1 MTKRSFIRRFFALAV
16 VLTVLFSF
24 SPKTFAITE
33 YEKIIELPTTSVS
46 GWKEGESVTVSAN
59 TVKDGDLAAISF
71 TSNGV
76 LISGSYSFSAQ
87 WSEFGVK
94 ANELLLKTR
103 IFISD
108 ISALAKTNGKIALS
122 GEGYS
127 FSWKISD
134 LSLET
139 GWNDVTLNFRT
150 ADLSEPIKETA
161 PEDSQTEPA
170 EGEETVETEEQE
182 ETGETVTLPITAD
195 EILLKINNFSFDA
208 ERTASKPL
216 TVAFSALSVCVPA
229 EAEAPEPPEPITDEI
244 DNGLLIAAIIIAVAI
259 FAGTFIYSAVYAKKE
274 IKRRKRE
281 AKRRKREKS
290 QEENKNE
297 E

>member
-1 MTKRSFIRRFFALAV
+1 MTKESYIRRFFALAV

-33 YEKIIELPTTSVS
+33 YEKVIELPTTSVS
-46 GWKEGESVTVSAN
+46 GWKGGESVTVSAN
-59 TVKDGDLAAISF
+59 TVKDGNLAAISF
-71 TSNGV
+71 TSDGV
-76 LISGSYSFSAQ
+76 SISGSYSFSAQ
-87 WSEFGVK
+87 WSEFGIK

-103 IFISD
+103 IFIND
-108 ISALAKTNGKIALS
+108 ISALAKTGGKIELS
-122 GEGYS
+122 GDGYS
-127 FSWKISD
+127 FSWRISD

-150 ADLSEPIKETA
+150 ADISEPAKQTE

-170 EGEETVETEEQE
+170 EGEETVETEKEE
-182 ETGETVTLPITAD
+182 ETDETVTVPLTAD

-229 EAEAPEPPEPITDEI
+229 EAEAPVPPEPITDEA
-244 DNGLLIAAIIIAVAI
+244 DQSLVIAAIVIAVLLIVAV
-259 FAGTFIYSAVYAKKE
+259 FVYSAVYAKKE

-281 AKRRKREKS
+281 AKRRKREKML
-290 QEENKNE
+290 EEQKNE

>member
-1 MTKRSFIRRFFALAV
+1 MTKKSYIRRFFALAV

-33 YEKIIELPTTSVS
+33 YEKVIELPTTSVS
-46 GWKEGESVTVSAN
+46 GWKGGESVTVSAN
-59 TVKDGDLAAISF
+59 TVKDGNLAAISF
-71 TSNGV
+71 TSDGV
-76 LISGSYSFSAQ
+76 SISGSYSFSAQ
-87 WSEFGVK
+87 WSEFGIK

-103 IFISD
+103 IFIND
-108 ISALAKTNGKIALS
+108 ISALAKTGGKIALS
-122 GEGYS
+122 GDGYS
-127 FSWKISD
+127 FSWRISD

-150 ADLSEPIKETA
+150 ADISEPAKQTE
-161 PEDSQTEPA
+161 PEDSHTEPA
-170 EGEETVETEEQE
+170 EGEETVETEKED
-182 ETGETVTLPITAD
+182 ETDETVTVPLTAD

-229 EAEAPEPPEPITDEI
+229 EAEAPVPPEPITDEA
-244 DNGLLIAAIIIAVAI
+244 DQSLVIAAIIIAVLLIVAV
-259 FAGTFIYSAVYAKKE
+259 FVYSAVYAKKE

-281 AKRRKREKS
+281 AKRRKREKML
-290 QEENKNE
+290 EEQKNE

>member
-1 MTKRSFIRRFFALAV
+1 MTKESYIRRFFALAV

-33 YEKIIELPTTSVS
+33 YEKVIELPTTSVS
-46 GWKEGESVTVSAN
+46 GWKGGESVTVSAN
-59 TVKDGDLAAISF
+59 TVKDGNLAAISF
-71 TSNGV
+71 TSDGV
-76 LISGSYSFSAQ
+76 SISGSYSFSAQ
-87 WSEFGVK
+87 WSEFGIK

-103 IFISD
+103 IFIND
-108 ISALAKTNGKIALS
+108 ISALAKTGGKIELS
-122 GEGYS
+122 GDGYS
-127 FSWKISD
+127 FSWRISD

-150 ADLSEPIKETA
+150 ADISEPAKQTE

-170 EGEETVETEEQE
+170 EGEETVETEKEE
-182 ETGETVTLPITAD
+182 ETDETVTVPLTAD

-229 EAEAPEPPEPITDEI
+229 EAEAPVPPEPITDEA
-244 DNGLLIAAIIIAVAI
+244 DQSLVIAAIVIAVLLIVAV
-259 FAGTFIYSAVYAKKE
+259 FVYSAVYAKKE
-274 IKRRKRE
+274 IKLRTRE
-281 AKRRKREKS
+281 AKRRKREKML
-290 QEENKNE
+290 EEQKNE